1 MNKEDLIRVIKDWVK
16 IDNELR
22 TLRREVRKRNYEK
35 KDITENLMTIMKGNE
50 IDCFDIKD
58 GSISY
63 SKKDVK
69 KPINLKFLHRL
80 LSEYFKEEDEKATEL
95 ENFILSNREVTTKE
109 TIVRK
114 VNKDCLPEVFSLV
127 SDV

>member
-1 MNKEDLIRVIKDWVK
+1 MSQMNKEDLIRVIKDWVK

-22 TLRREVRKRNYEK
+22 TLRREIRKRNYEK

-63 SKKDVK
+63 SKKNVK
-69 KPINLKFLHRL
+69 KPINLKFLHRI
-80 LSEYFKEEDEKATEL
+80 LSEYFKEEDEKAVEL
-95 ENFILSNREVTTKE
+95 ENFILSNREVVTKE

-114 VNKDCLPEVFSLV
+114 VNKDCLPEVFSL
-127 SDV
+127 S